1 MDPLS
6 TPRKRMRG
14 FWWKLEQLEAGMGDL
29 PRDSPATV
37 ATTKSRSRT
46 PGSKRRKNG
55 DAEAKEEVK
64 PCALDFVPTTAL
76 CVVPLGTEMSKQRI
90 ATWTRQMENLGAR
103 IVSRYAPELAY
114 IVVDPLVQLHK
125 VMAWCGVSELS
136 VNQYLVSYTW
146 IMDCL
151 QSKQLR
157 DASRYVIRTQLEPS
171 LTPDPVLTTQ
181 ESTGSS
187 SNMTPSASRKRTRA
201 EPASSEDEDERAM
214 MAAVRATPP
223 RIERVH
229 SNDAALVKMREKY
242 PWLQRASR
250 LRTDEVESDSWVKR
264 NKHEFACQMS
274 GQGLTNHN
282 KALSDVFE
290 RLETIYTMLGDN
302 WRAYSFK
309 KVAGLVQNWPRVIK
323 DDHEVSKIHGIGKK
337 MQDKI
342 REVLETGQL
351 QRLVEFENNPQILTM
366 LAFSQIWGVGATTAR
381 ILWNRGYRSIE
392 DLRARGQADLNAQQ
406 IIGLAR

>member
-1 MDPLS
+1 
-6 TPRKRMRG
+6 MRG
-14 FWWKLEQLEAGMGDL
+14 FWWKLEQLEAGMSDL

-46 PGSKRRKNG
+46 PGSKCRKAG

-103 IVSRYAPELAY
+103 IVPRYAVDLAY
-114 IVVDPLVQLHK
+114 IAVDPLVQLHK

-136 VNQYLVSYTW
+136 VNQYLISYSW

-157 DASRYVIRTQLEPS
+157 DASAYVIRTDPEPS
-171 LTPDPVLTTQ
+171 LTPDVVPTTQ
-181 ESTGSS
+181 ESASS
-187 SNMTPSASRKRTRA
+187 SGGNSMTPSTARKRARA
-201 EPASSEDEDERAM
+201 EPASSEDEAERAM
-214 MAAVRATPP
+214 MAATRPTPP
-223 RIERVH
+223 RTERVH
-229 SNDAALVKMREKY
+229 SNDATLVKMREKY

-250 LRTDEVESDSWVKR
+250 LRTDEVQSDSWVKQ
-264 NKHEFACQMS
+264 NKHKFACQMS

-309 KVAGLVQNWPRVIK
+309 KVAGLLQNWPRVIK

-351 QRLVEFENNPQILTM
+351 QRLVEFENNTQIQTM

-406 IIGLAR
+406 LIGLAR